1 MPEAPRCVC
10 CRERP
15 VAPAWAPFCSERC
28 KMSDLGRWLTGGYR
42 IAGTPADPPA
52 ETADGDD
59 LETPDEAPD
68 H

>member
-1 MPEAPRCVC
+1 MA
-10 CRERP
+10 
-15 VAPAWAPFCSERC
+15 
-28 KMSDLGRWLTGGYR
+28 DLGRWLTGGYR